1 MKNSLELLRQSLLE
15 VGTDVYRNSNSES
28 EQPFEAIL
36 DNVSTIADALTQID
50 IDALSQEDD
59 RDSTMSLDKN
69 ATLAND
75 TDFDDDVTMIDDYEV
90 VD

>member
-1 MKNSLELLRQSLLE
+1 
-15 VGTDVYRNSNSES
+15 
-28 EQPFEAIL
+28 
-36 DNVSTIADALTQID
+36 
-50 IDALSQEDD
+50 
-59 RDSTMSLDKN
+59 MSLDKN